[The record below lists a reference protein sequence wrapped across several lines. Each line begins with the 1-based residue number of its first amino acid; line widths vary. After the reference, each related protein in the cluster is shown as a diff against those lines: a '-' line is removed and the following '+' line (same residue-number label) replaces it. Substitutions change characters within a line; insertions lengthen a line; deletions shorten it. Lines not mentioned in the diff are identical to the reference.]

1 MKQRYPKK
9 FLLLMLLYIISADA
23 IAQTY
28 AWKNVKIGAG
38 GFVSGLVFNPAQSN
52 QLYARTDVGG
62 AYRWDAATN
71 SWTPLTDFLSQDDEN
86 YSGVLSMACDPNDV
100 NRVYMATGLYTQWW
114 AGNGAVFSSADKG
127 NTWTKHD
134 LTFKLGGNEDGRNS
148 GERLAVDP
156 NKGNILFLG
165 SSKDGLWQSTDYGS
179 SWSQVSSFPVSTFSG
194 AGVSF
199 VLFDKSTGT
208 TGNATQTIYVG
219 IMQTGSTNLYKSV
232 NGGVTWSAVLNEPT
246 GLMPM
251 QAVLASDDN
260 MYITYSNVA
269 GPNGISTGAVYKLNT
284 STDAWTSL
292 TLPSG
297 GVGYSGVSVDAN
309 DPNTLLVSTIDRWW
323 PRDEIYRSTDGG
335 STWAG
340 LLSSAT
346 WDHSIAPY
354 AAGHTAHWIAD
365 VEIDPYDSKKAWF
378 VTGYGVY
385 QTTDITASPV
395 TWTFQDDGLEEIVA
409 TSLVSPTSGVPLLS
423 AVGDQDGFRH
433 VNLDVSP
440 AAGKHN
446 PSYGTHTGIDAAA
459 ANSNYV
465 VRVYNN
471 SSGNYGSYST
481 DQGVTWTMFG
491 SYPAGTTAGGSVAVS
506 ANGSRI
512 VWTPSGTPAVSVHYS
527 GNNGAT
533 WTAST
538 GVSSGQAV
546 VADAVNNNKF
556 YGYNALSGVM
566 VVSTDGGAT
575 FSNAATGLPIHPDW
589 ELWVAQASTVF
600 GIEGDVWFTSGNN
613 GLYHSVN
620 SGASF
625 TKVSGIDVAYKI
637 AFGKAA
643 SGATYPAIYVQGRVS
658 GVYGFFRSIDGGSTW
673 VRINDDAHNFLG
685 IRAFAADPK
694 VFGQVYLGTSG
705 RGLIYGTDLSVLP
718 VLFTRVSVSQRP
730 VSQKVY
736 ADVKWQASA
745 EAGTTGYIVERSL
758 DAVHWEEVYRTNAN
772 GLNDYKYSD
781 DVTAISG
788 DIRYRIREVT
798 RNGYGSYSAVVSLRL
813 SFITRTIVTVRPNP
827 VINNVINLHMSSEA
841 KQNVVVRLTDLHGQ
855 TLYTSAIVPVE
866 TGENVINIPAAK
878 FTRSHIYLAEVLNAD
893 NGVKIAIIK
902 VIF

>member
-1 MKQRYPKK
+1 MKQRYPEK
-9 FLLLMLLYIISADA
+9 FLLLLLLYIISADA
-23 IAQTY
+23 MAQTY

-38 GFVSGLVFNPAQSN
+38 GFVSGLIFNPAQSN

-62 AYRWDAATN
+62 AYRLDAATN
-71 SWTPLTDFLSQDDEN
+71 SWTPLTDFLGQDDEN

-100 NRVYMATGLYTQWW
+100 NRVYMATGLYTQSW

-127 NTWTKHD
+127 NTWTKHN
-134 LTFKLGGNEDGRNS
+134 LAFKLGGNEDGRNS

-165 SSKDGLWQSTDYGS
+165 SSKNGLWQSADYGS
-179 SWSQVSSFPVSTFSG
+179 SWSQVSSFPLSTFSG

-208 TGNATQTIYVG
+208 AGNATQTIYVG
-219 IMQTGSTNLYKSV
+219 IMQTGSANLYKSTD
-232 NGGVTWSAVLNEPT
+232 GGLTWNAVSGALNS
-246 GLMPM
+246 LMPM
-251 QAVLASDDN
+251 QGVLASNGN
-260 MYITYSNVA
+260 MYITYSDVA

-284 STDAWTSL
+284 STGVWTSL

-297 GVGYSGVSVDAN
+297 GGGYSGVSVDAN
-309 DPNTLLVSTIDRWW
+309 NPDIILVSTIDRWW
-323 PRDEIYRSTDGG
+323 PRDEIFRSTDGG
-335 STWAG
+335 STWTG
-340 LLSSAT
+340 LLGSAT
-346 WDHSIAPY
+346 WDHTSAPY
-354 AAGHTAHWIAD
+354 TSGHTAHWIAD

-385 QTTDITASPV
+385 QTTDVTASPV
-395 TWTFQDDGLEEIVA
+395 TWTFQDNGLEEIVA
-409 TSLVSPTSGVPLLS
+409 ISLVSPTSGVPLLS

-440 AAGKHN
+440 VAGKHN
-446 PSYGTHTGIDAAA
+446 PSYGTHTGIDAGAI
-459 ANSNYV
+459 NSNYV

-481 DQGVTWTMFG
+481 DQGITWTMFG

-512 VWTPSGTPAVSVHYS
+512 VWTPGGASAVYYS
-527 GNNGAT
+527 GNNGAA

-538 GVSSGQAV
+538 GISSGQAV
-546 VADAVNNNKF
+546 VADAVNSNKF

-566 VVSTDGGAT
+566 LVSTDGGAT
-575 FSNAATGLPIHPDW
+575 FSNAATGLPTLQSW
-589 ELWVAQASTVF
+589 ELGLGQASAVF
-600 GIEGDVWFTSGNN
+600 GIEGDVWFSSGNN

-625 TKVSGIDVAYKI
+625 TKVSGIDAAYKV

-643 SGATYPAIYVQGRVS
+643 GGATYPAIYIQGRVS

-673 VRINDDAHNFLG
+673 VRINDNAHNFLG

-718 VLFTRVSVSQRP
+718 VVFTRVSVSQRA

-745 EAGTTGYIVERSL
+745 EAGTIGYIVERSL
-758 DAVHWEEVYRTNAN
+758 DAVHWEEVYRTSTN
-772 GLNDYKYSD
+772 GLNDYKYAD
-781 DVTAISG
+781 DVTALSG

-798 RNGYGSYSAVVSLRL
+798 RNGFGNYSAVVSLRM
-813 SFITRTIVTVRPNP
+813 SAITRTAVTVRPNP
-827 VINNVINLHMSSEA
+827 VVNNVINLHMSSQA
-841 KQNVVVRLTDLHGQ
+841 KQQVVVRLTNLHGQ
-855 TLYTSAIVPVE
+855 ILYTSAIIPVE

-878 FTRSHIYLAEVLNAD
+878 LAKGHSCFAEVLNAD
-893 NGVKIAIIK
+893 NGKKIAIIK
-902 VIF
+902 IIF

>member
-9 FLLLMLLYIISADA
+9 FLLLLLLYIISTEA

-62 AYRWDAATN
+62 AYRWDAATT
-71 SWTPLTDFLSQDDEN
+71 SWTPLTDFLGQDDEN
-86 YSGVLSMACDPNDV
+86 YSGVISLATDPNDV
-100 NRVYMATGLYTQWW
+100 NRVYMATGLYTQSW
-114 AGNGAVFSSADKG
+114 AGNGAVFSSTDKG

-165 SSKDGLWQSTDYGS
+165 SSKNGLWQSTDHGS

-208 TGNATQTIYVG
+208 AGNATQTIYVG
-219 IMQTGSTNLYKSV
+219 IMQTGSANLYKSTD
-232 NGGVTWSAVLNEPT
+232 GGVSWSVVSGAITN
-246 GLMPM
+246 LMPM
-251 QAVLASDDN
+251 QGVLSSNGN
-260 MYITYSNVA
+260 MYITYSDAA
-269 GPNGISTGAVYKLNT
+269 GPNNISTGAVYKLNT
-284 STDAWTSL
+284 STGVLTSL

-297 GVGYSGVSVDAN
+297 QGGYAGVHVDAN
-309 DPNTLLVSTIDRWW
+309 APNTILVSTIDRWW
-323 PRDEIYRSTDGG
+323 PRDEIFRSTDGG
-335 STWAG
+335 STWTA
-340 LLSSAT
+340 LLGSAT
-346 WDHSIAPY
+346 WDHTSAPY
-354 AAGHTAHWIAD
+354 TTGHTAHWIAD
-365 VEIDPYDSKKAWF
+365 VEIDPFDSKKAWF

-385 QTTDITASPV
+385 QTADLTASPV
-395 TWTFQDDGLEEIVA
+395 TWTFQNNGLEEIVA
-409 TSLVSPTSGVPLLS
+409 TSLVSPASGVPLLS

-440 AAGKHN
+440 AAGKYN
-446 PSYGTHTGIDAAA
+446 PSYGTHTGIDVGAT
-459 ANSNYV
+459 NSNYV

-481 DQGVTWTMFG
+481 DQGITWTMFG
-491 SYPAGTTAGGSVAVS
+491 SYPAGTTGGGSVAVS

-512 VWTPSGTPAVSVHYS
+512 VWSPNGASAVYYS

-538 GVSSGQAV
+538 GISSGQV
-546 VADAVNNNKF
+546 VIADAVNSNKF

-566 VVSTDGGAT
+566 LVSTDGGAT
-575 FSNAATGLPIHPDW
+575 FSNAATGLPTLQSW
-589 ELWVAQASTVF
+589 ELGMGQLSTVF

-625 TKVSGIDVAYKI
+625 SKVSGINVAYKV

-643 SGATYPAIYVQGRVS
+643 NTAPYPAIYIQGRVS

-673 VRINDDAHNFLG
+673 VRINDNAHNFLG
-685 IRAFAADPK
+685 IRAFSADPK

-705 RGLIYGTDLSVLP
+705 RGLVYGTDLSVLP

-736 ADVKWQASA
+736 ADVKWQAAA
-745 EAGTTGYIVERSL
+745 EDATTGYVVERSL
-758 DAVHWEEVYRTNAN
+758 DAVHWEEVYRTTAN
-772 GLNDYKYSD
+772 GLNDYTYSD
-781 DVTAISG
+781 DVTALSG
-788 DIRYRIREVT
+788 NIRYRIREI
-798 RNGYGSYSAVVSLRL
+798 NKSGYGSYSAIVSLRL
-813 SFITRTIVTVRPNP
+813 SNITRTTVTVRPNP

-841 KQNVVVRLTDLHGQ
+841 KQHVVVRLTDLHGR
-855 TLYTSAIVPVE
+855 TLYTSAM
-866 TGENVINIPAAK
+866 
-878 FTRSHIYLAEVLNAD
+878 
-893 NGVKIAIIK
+893 
-902 VIF
+902 